1 MKNTTQG
8 FTLIELLIVIA
19 IIGILAAVL
28 IPNLLG
34 ARKRAY
40 DTAAQSCASA
50 LAKGAAI
57 WKIDNPTNGGY
68 PAAADLYDATTAGTK
83 AAKYGTNNCSDA
95 NLTISGDAVNSG
107 SYSYKVKH
115 ANGNKEFTVTEG
127 GITGS

>member
-1 MKNTTQG
+1 MRNNKNKG

-34 ARKRAY
+34 ARQRAY
-40 DTAAQSCASA
+40 DTAAQSCAAA

-68 PAAADLYDATTAGTK
+68 PAAGDLYGDAAK
-83 AAKYGTNNCSDA
+83 AASFGTNVCNDTNITVTGA
-95 NLTISGDAVNSG
+95 AVTSGTYTYTVVHS
-107 SYSYKVKH
+107 
-115 ANGNKEFTVTEG
+115 NGQKTFTVTEG
-127 GITGS
+127 GIS

>member
-1 MKNTTQG
+1 MKNGTQG

-34 ARKRAY
+34 ARQRAY

-57 WKIDNPTNGGY
+57 WKIDNPAAAGY
-68 PAAADLYDATTAGTK
+68 PASTVLTGD
-83 AAKYGTNNCSDA
+83 AAKYGTNVCSGITTGGAEVASGTFTYTAKHPNGVKTFTA
-95 NLTISGDAVNSG
+95 NES
-107 SYSYKVKH
+107 
-115 ANGNKEFTVTEG
+115 